1 MRSAC
6 GCPVSNEDQK
16 QTPLAIRHGLRK
28 VLPYARPYWKII
40 LVTFLSMII
49 YSVGVNGRAYLIK
62 PFLEEVIIPAEGFRA
77 VTDLKSADLSS
88 LKQGYSSEKEEQ
100 DRQQLV
106 AVLRKRLL
114 VLIAVAFGVVGL
126 IPLMNYVK
134 EYASSYVINR
144 MLRDLQCDL
153 CDKFLAM
160 PLSYHNKARKG
171 EIFARLNSDV
181 AKTSVSFRLV
191 LGDLLQEP
199 LTLLVGVG
207 AMLYLSWQLTLMIAL
222 AMPPLV
228 LLIVRFGRKIR
239 KRSLKRQQK
248 VGDQVGSMIQ
258 MFSGIKVVKA
268 FRTEEAESRRFRE
281 LNQNLFQREMK
292 VARTHALSRSV
303 TELFNNVTYIVFL
316 GVGVYA
322 ILKAMFGLTLPV
334 LVVFLGL
341 ATTLYRPIKSLS
353 KAYNEVSDAM
363 GGIERVS
370 EVLDL
375 EPDIRDKA
383 NARALPE
390 IREGIRFDHVHFS
403 YDGRQMVLKDIDLTI
418 RKGETI
424 ALVGRTGVGKTT
436 LTDLIPRFY
445 DPSQGRI
452 LIDGEDV
459 REFTRDSLLQHIA
472 VVTQEPFLFD
482 TSVEEN
488 IRYGKPNATN
498 EEIHRAAE
506 AAFIH
511 DMILSLPEGYKTRVG
526 DRGARLSGGE
536 RQRIT
541 VARAILKNPSIL
553 ILDEATSS
561 LDADSERW
569 VKMAIANLMKGR
581 TTVAI
586 AHRLSTI
593 QNADKIVVLEDGRI
607 TMIGGHE
614 DLLQRDGLYRELC
627 ELQFRPELT
636 PPLPE
641 EPSSDTPTQA

>member
-1 MRSAC
+1 MNTVPRK
-6 GCPVSNEDQK
+6 QK
-16 QTPLAIRHGLRK
+16 SIAIRYGLRK
-28 VLPYARPYWKII
+28 LLPYARPYWKLI
-40 LVTFLSMII
+40 LVTFLSMMI

-77 VTDLKSADLSS
+77 VADFKSADLAG
-88 LKQGYSSEKEEQ
+88 LKEGYSSEKREK
-100 DRQQLV
+100 DREQLV
-106 AVLRKRLL
+106 ALLRKRLL
-114 VLIAVAFGVVGL
+114 FLIAVSIGVVGL
-126 IPLMNYVK
+126 IPLMNFVK
-134 EYASSYVINR
+134 EYASSYVIHR

-181 AKTSVSFRLV
+181 SKTSVSFRLIF
-191 LGDLLQEP
+191 GDLVQEP
-199 LTLLVGVG
+199 LTLLAGVG
-207 AMLYLSWQLTLMIAL
+207 TMFYLNWQLTLMIAL

-228 LLIVRFGRKIR
+228 LLTVRFGRKIR
-239 KRSLKRQQK
+239 KKSRKRQQII
-248 VGDQVGSMIQ
+248 GDQVGSMIQ

-268 FRTEEAESRRFRE
+268 FRSEDAESRRFRE
-281 LNQNLFQREMK
+281 VNQSLFKREMK
-292 VARTHALSRSV
+292 VAWTHALSRSV

-316 GVGVYA
+316 GVGVYG

-334 LVVFLGL
+334 LVAFLGL

-363 GGIERVS
+363 GGIERVA

-375 EPDIRDKA
+375 EPDIRDKE
-383 NARALPE
+383 NARTLSE
-390 IREGIRFDHVHFS
+390 VREEIRFDHVCFS
-403 YDGRQMVLKDIDLTI
+403 YDGGQMVLKDIDLTI
-418 RKGETI
+418 RKGETV

-445 DPSQGRI
+445 DPNQGRV
-452 LIDGEDV
+452 LIDGEDI

-472 VVTQEPFLFD
+472 VVTQEAFLFD
-482 TSVEEN
+482 TSIEEN
-488 IRYGKPNATN
+488 IRYGKPNAT
-498 EEIHRAAE
+498 EEEVHRAAE
-506 AAFIH
+506 AAHIH
-511 DMILSLPEGYKTRVG
+511 DMIVSLPEGYKTRVG
-526 DRGARLSGGE
+526 DRGGRLSGGE

-561 LDADSERW
+561 LDAESEQW
-569 VKMAIANLMKGR
+569 VKKAITNLMKGR

-593 QNADKIVVLEDGRI
+593 QNADRIVVLEDGRI
-607 TMIGGHE
+607 TMIGRHE
-614 DLLQRDGLYRELC
+614 DLLQRDGLYQELC
-627 ELQFRPELT
+627 ELQFHPEMA
-636 PPLPE
+636 PPPPE
-641 EPSSDTPTQA
+641 ALGSGESKQA